1 MSSTAFAQAL
11 RETRVRLKLSQLE
24 LASRAG
30 TSQRYVSF
38 IESGRSAPG
47 RDVVLRL
54 GAALGVSLRERNQ
67 LLLHAGFAPAYSHAE
82 LEAAGLRTLRAAL
95 IHLVHAHSPFP
106 ALLMDRCG
114 DVVAANATCEVLAA
128 GVAPKLLRAP
138 MNLYRIL
145 LHPEGLAPDIAD
157 LALWS
162 GRIRE
167 RLRVEAAQSPD
178 PRLAGLLADLDAYA
192 AHGYPSIRPVELDQR
207 QPPRD
212 PGYAVPLRLR
222 SARGELR
229 LITTITAFNT
239 ATDVTLAELRLET
252 LLPADEETAGILSDL
267 PTRQRRWDADTVR
280 SRPPLPAGNRRG
292 EPDVL

>member
-1 MSSTAFAQAL
+1 MNPTAFAQAL

-38 IESGRSAPG
+38 IERGRSAPG

-82 LEAAGLRTLRAAL
+82 LEAAGLRTVRAAL
-95 IHLVHAHSPFP
+95 IHLVEAHAPFP
-106 ALLMDRCG
+106 ALLIDRRG
-114 DVVAANATCEVLAA
+114 DIIAANAPCDVLAA

-138 MNLYRIL
+138 MNLYRIA
-145 LHPEGLAPDIAD
+145 LHPEGLAPDLAD

-167 RLRVEAAQSPD
+167 RLRAEAAQSPD
-178 PRLAGLLADLDAYA
+178 PRLTGLLAELDAYA
-192 AHGYPSIRPVELDQR
+192 ATGYPSLSPVGPEH
-207 QPPRD
+207 RD
-212 PGYAVPLRLR
+212 PGYAVPLTLR
-222 SARGELR
+222 SAHGELR
-229 LITTITAFNT
+229 LITTITTFST

-252 LLPADEETAGILSDL
+252 FLPADEETARILSDL
-267 PTRQRRWDADTVR
+267 AARPCGR
-280 SRPPLPAGNRRG
+280 SGRPLPPGNRRG
-292 EPDVL
+292 APDTL